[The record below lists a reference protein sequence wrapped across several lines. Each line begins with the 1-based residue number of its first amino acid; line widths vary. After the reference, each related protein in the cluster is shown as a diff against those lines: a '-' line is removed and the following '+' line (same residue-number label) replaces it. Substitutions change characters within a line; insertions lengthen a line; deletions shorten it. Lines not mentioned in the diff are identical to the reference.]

1 MDFNLGIEILT
12 EIEIFTSKLCPFCVR
27 AKRLLES
34 KGVLFKEIDVTFD
47 IDARQ
52 KMSDMADSYS
62 VPQIF
67 VNGDHIG
74 DCDQI
79 YALEEEKKLDAKLGL
94 CA

>member
-1 MDFNLGIEILT
+1 MAEVK
-12 EIEIFTSKLCPFCVR
+12 IFISKLCPFCVR

-47 IDARQ
+47 INARE
-52 KMSDMADSYS
+52 KMASMAGSFS

-67 VNGDHIG
+67 VDGFHIG

-79 YALEEEKKLDAKLGL
+79 YALEAEKKLDAKLGL
-94 CA
+94 YP